1 LINETQAQ
9 SLPHLVRLIT
19 TLSRFKIERL
29 FQLNRIVPVRLSA
42 CGGDSSPRLV
52 EQGILD
58 KLNGSLEYDILVNK
72 ATCCDKHR
80 PEATE
85 AKTKQ

>member
-1 LINETQAQ
+1 M
-9 SLPHLVRLIT
+9 RLIT

-29 FQLNRIVPVRLSA
+29 FQLNRIVPVRLTA
-42 CGGDSSPRLV
+42 CGGGGGDSSPRLV
-52 EQGILD
+52 EHGILD

-85 AKTKQ
+85 AKAKQ

>member
-1 LINETQAQ
+1 L
-9 SLPHLVRLIT
+9 
-19 TLSRFKIERL
+19 
-29 FQLNRIVPVRLSA
+29 

-85 AKTKQ
+85 AKAKQ

>member
-1 LINETQAQ
+1 
-9 SLPHLVRLIT
+9 V
-19 TLSRFKIERL
+19 
-29 FQLNRIVPVRLSA
+29 
-42 CGGDSSPRLV
+42 GGDSSPRLV
-52 EQGILD
+52 EHGILD